1 MRIDRREL
9 LRRVGGAGLSLPLL
23 AASGA
28 GGVAGV
34 PLLILDLH
42 YPNMFGDL
50 SAGSGL
56 NSLSRVGTS
65 GGNDSVSGRRR
76 GVEESSERDSGTRT
90 SEDY

>member
-42 YPNMFGDL
+42 YPNMFGNL
-50 SAGSGL
+50 KPL
-56 NSLSRVGTS
+56 W
-65 GGNDSVSGRRR
+65 
-76 GVEESSERDSGTRT
+76 
-90 SEDY
+90 